1 MTKKRVIAI
10 VAFNGFQI
18 LDVSGP
24 ASVFSSANDALNK
37 KVYQVIF
44 LSAQG
49 GMIKSSSGL
58 EIKTIAL
65 RNIENID
72 TLLIAGGDEYGIDE
86 LIKDK
91 TATNLIKKNTLKAK
105 RYGSICTGAYVLG
118 RLGLLNGK
126 RITTHWNY
134 CEKLAK
140 EVPTAVVD
148 SNALYVND
156 KRVWTSAGVTTG
168 IDMSLQIVANDY
180 GNLISNQIAQR
191 LVLYARRPGYQSQ
204 FSPVLT
210 AQSNAEPFI
219 ELVNWIKENI
229 SKHIDAE
236 VMAKIAEMSHRNF
249 YRKFVDSFG
258 VTPAQYVKSVRIDMA
273 KDMLSTNTPLKT
285 IAKLTGFTSVS
296 QLTRVFE
303 TLNGISP
310 NLFRQL
316 NQH

>member
-1 MTKKRVIAI
+1 MKKRVIAI
-10 VAFNGFQI
+10 VAFEGFQI

-65 RNIENID
+65 RNFDNID
-72 TLLIAGGDEYGIDE
+72 TFLIAGGDEYGLIE
-86 LIKDK
+86 LIKNK
-91 TATNLIKKNTLKAK
+91 TATNLIKRNILKAK
-105 RYGSICTGAYVLG
+105 RYGSICTGAYILG
-118 RLGLLNGK
+118 GLGLLNGK

-134 CEKLAK
+134 CARLAK
-140 EVPTAVVD
+140 EVPTATVD

-156 KRVWTSAGVTTG
+156 KKLWTSAGVTTG
-168 IDMSLQIVANDY
+168 IDMCLQLVANDY

-191 LVLYARRPGYQSQ
+191 LVLYARRAGYQSQ

-210 AQSNAEPFI
+210 AQSNAEHFN
-219 ELVNWIKENI
+219 ELVDWIKQNI

-236 VMAKIAEMSHRNF
+236 AMAKIAGMSHRNF
-249 YRKFVDSFG
+249 YRKFVGDFG
-258 VTPAQYVKSVRIDMA
+258 TTPAQYVKSVRIDLV
-273 KDMLSTNTPLKT
+273 KEMLSSNASLKT
-285 IAKLTGFTSVS
+285 IAKLTGFTSVT
-296 QLTRVFE
+296 QLTKTFE
-303 TLNGISP
+303 ALNGVSP
-310 NLFRQL
+310 TLFKKL
-316 NQH
+316 NCS